1 MNINLHQKDTER
13 QLLGASCIYIKYIT
27 NYEMKPVALLSVKIE
42 TSALMRIV
50 GNVVRVFY

>member
-1 MNINLHQKDTER
+1 MSIYLHQKDTEK
-13 QLLGASCIYIKYIT
+13 QLLGASFIYIKYIT

>member
-27 NYEMKPVALLSVKIE
+27 NYVLKPVALLNVKIE

>member
-1 MNINLHQKDTER
+1 MYLHQKDTER

-27 NYEMKPVALLSVKIE
+27 NYVLKPVALLNVKIE

>member
-1 MNINLHQKDTER
+1 MSMYLHQKDTEK
-13 QLLGASCIYIKYIT
+13 QLLGASFIYIKYIT

>member
-13 QLLGASCIYIKYIT
+13 QLLGASCINIKYIT
-27 NYEMKPVALLSVKIE
+27 NYELKPVALLNVKIE

-50 GNVVRVFY
+50 GNVVHVFY

>member
-27 NYEMKPVALLSVKIE
+27 NYEMKHVDLLSVKIE
-42 TSALMRIV
+42 TNALMRIV
-50 GNVVRVFY
+50 GNVFRVFY

>member
-1 MNINLHQKDTER
+1 MNMYLHQKDTEK
-13 QLLGASCIYIKYIT
+13 QLLGASFIKYIT

>member
-1 MNINLHQKDTER
+1 MNMYLHQKDIER
-13 QLLGASCIYIKYIT
+13 QLLGASFIQIRYIT
-27 NYEMKPVALLSVKIE
+27 KLKMNHVALLSVKIE